1 MSDHH
6 HQNESQHHH
15 HADEPQQA
23 LAFDQKL
30 VKLLEHWIHHN
41 AEHARNYRD
50 WAQKAKGKNFSAA
63 GFLID
68 DAAEMTLAISQKFEA
83 AIKLIKS
90 RT

>member
-23 LAFDQKL
+23 LAFDQ
-30 VKLLEHWIHHN
+30 N

-50 WAQKAKGKNFSAA
+50 WAKKAKGKNFSAA